1 MKKYFFLVFFATFFI
16 THAQQIDSLKTETPI
31 LENKDVQSYKINSDL
46 SFEYKKP
53 RFWEFINRLPK
64 DFGTMGNFVVQKNNL
79 IFGGIAI
86 GSTVALLPVDQKL
99 IDNSRILGEKVGLN
113 ESHQYGGFLNSV
125 PAKINSGIYH
135 FGNGFT
141 AIAIGAGLLTFGLI
155 EKDYR
160 ALHTASEIGEG
171 LIASGVFVQTIKR
184 ITGRESPFIAEKN
197 GNKGGDWNPFPSF
210 KAYASQ
216 TPYYDAVPSGH
227 LSTFVTTFVIISE
240 NYKEK
245 KWIKPVGYTMMGL
258 LCFEMMQSKVHW
270 ASDYPLAIFMGYIVG
285 KSIVKNRIVE
295 KTTKTIGEH
304 QNFKP
309 KFNYSFS
316 SDRNYTLAGINITF

>member
-1 MKKYFFLVFFATFFI
+1 MKKYFLISVFVTFF
-16 THAQQIDSLKTETPI
+16 TQAQKIDSLKTSVSI
-31 LENKDVQSYKINSDL
+31 IENKDVQSYKINSDL

-53 RFWEFINRLPK
+53 RFWEFINRLPN
-64 DFGTMGNFVVQKNNL
+64 DFGTMGSLVIQKNNL
-79 IFGGIAI
+79 LFGGIAI
-86 GSTVALLPVDQKL
+86 GSTIALLPLDQKI
-99 IDNSRILGEKVGLN
+99 IDNSRQFGERIGLD
-113 ESHQYGGFLNSV
+113 EAHLYGGFLKSTPV
-125 PAKINSGIYH
+125 KINSGIYH

-141 AIAIGAGLLTFGLI
+141 SIAVGVGLLTFGLI

-160 ALHTASEIGEG
+160 AIHTSSEIAEG

-210 KAYASQ
+210 KAYASN
-216 TPYYDAVPSGH
+216 TPNYDAVPSGH
-227 LSTFVTTFVIISE
+227 LTTFMTTFVIISE

-245 KWIKPVGYTMMGL
+245 KWIKPVGYTMMGM

-295 KTTKTIGEH
+295 KNNYTIGEH
-304 QNFKP
+304 KNFKP

-316 SDRNYTLAGINITF
+316 SDRNFTLAGMNITF